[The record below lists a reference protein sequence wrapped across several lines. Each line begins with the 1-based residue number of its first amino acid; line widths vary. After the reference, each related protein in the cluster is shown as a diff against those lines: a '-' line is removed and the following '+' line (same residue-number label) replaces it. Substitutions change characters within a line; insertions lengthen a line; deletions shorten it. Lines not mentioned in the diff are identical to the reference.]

1 MILQTSFISDKH
13 PNELL
18 QLIVQCGLILVSGY
32 DGGDLFAS
40 TNNFF
45 FFQCLF
51 LNKYDYTS

>member
-32 DGGDLFAS
+32 DGDLFAS
-40 TNNFF
+40 TNIF

>member
-45 FFQCLF
+45 FFSVSF
-51 LNKYDYTS
+51 